1 MQTTVPIVSRAEMR
15 AITGREWS
23 KRKLIECA
31 ALIGASE
38 LLGRP
43 VDELHNRTH
52 FTLEGGDKVY
62 AMPTDRHRREV
73 RAGAELL
80 IEKVS
85 KRYVYM
91 RTL

>member
-1 MQTTVPIVSRAEMR
+1 MQTRVPIVSRAEMR
-15 AITGREWS
+15 SITGREWS
-23 KRKLIECA
+23 KKRLIDCA
-31 ALIGASE
+31 MLTGASE

-43 VDELHNRTH
+43 VEQVFNASHYPPQD
-52 FTLEGGDKVY
+52 GDTIY
-62 AMPTDRHRREV
+62 ALPLDRQRREV